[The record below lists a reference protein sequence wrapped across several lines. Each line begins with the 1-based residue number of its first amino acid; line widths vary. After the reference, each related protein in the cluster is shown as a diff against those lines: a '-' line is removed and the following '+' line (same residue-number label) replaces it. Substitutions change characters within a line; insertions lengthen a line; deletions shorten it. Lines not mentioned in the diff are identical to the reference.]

1 MLLCYN
7 VKMFQ
12 CFFMIDFEITT
23 PEKTIYKDRID
34 LAVIPTKDG
43 EITVLPNHIPLISI
57 LVPAGELRLKKGTE
71 EILIMISN
79 GFLEVQKENKIII
92 LADTAERAEEINEIR
107 AEEARKKAEKL
118 LEEKRED
125 IEIADVKTA
134 LAKSLV
140 RLKITR
146 KHRTKEKKF

>member
-1 MLLCYN
+1 
-7 VKMFQ
+7 
-12 CFFMIDFEITT
+12 MIDFEITT
-23 PEKTIYKDRID
+23 PEKTIYKNIID
-34 LAVIPTKDG
+34 SAVIPTKDG

>member
-1 MLLCYN
+1 
-7 VKMFQ
+7 
-12 CFFMIDFEITT
+12 MIDFEITT

-71 EILIMISN
+71 EILIMISG

-92 LADTAERAEEINEIR
+92 LADTAERAEDIDEIR

-125 IEIADVKTA
+125 VEIADLKAT
-134 LAKSLV
+134 LAQSLM
-140 RLKITR
+140 RLKIVK
-146 KHRTKEKKF
+146 KHQTKKKRF

>member
-71 EILIMISN
+71 EILIMISG

-92 LADTAERAEEINEIR
+92 LADTAERAEDIDEIR

-125 IEIADVKTA
+125 VEIADLKAT
-134 LAKSLV
+134 LAQSLM
-140 RLKITR
+140 RLKIVK
-146 KHRTKEKKF
+146 KHQTKKKRF

>member
-1 MLLCYN
+1 
-7 VKMFQ
+7 MFQ

-71 EILIMISN
+71 EILIMISG

-92 LADTAERAEEINEIR
+92 LADTAERAEDIDEIR

-125 IEIADVKTA
+125 VEIADLKAT
-134 LAKSLV
+134 LAQSLM
-140 RLKITR
+140 RLKIVK
-146 KHRTKEKKF
+146 KHQTKKKRF